1 MPSPDR
7 HVIVD
12 GSNIATEGRSLPSLE
27 QLDEAVQAFQ
37 GDNPDASVTVIVDAT
52 FAHRIAKKE
61 RKAFDAAVDA
71 GEIIVPPAGAIGRGD
86 AFILQV
92 AAKGDAEVLSNDSF
106 QEFHGEHKWLFDEG
120 RLIGAKPVEGIGWV
134 FVDRVPVRGPE
145 SRRAT
150 RSPKKS
156 TKRANGSRSK
166 SDSGSKAK
174 SKSSSKS
181 GSRPASPSSGNSS
194 DSKPRKSSRS
204 RSRSK
209 TSSGDGGGDGKATEV
224 KQDTSRKNDSGR
236 NESSKSSKSSPTTKE
251 LNSPS
256 EFLGFVTKH
265 SIGDVVRGTVERF
278 SSHGCYLRVSDA
290 QCYLP
295 LKAMGDPPPSKA
307 RDLVSTGGEV
317 EVRIESLDAERRG
330 INVELIKVIDS
341 ASPSAKRRGRGK
353 QTQPSQQSTAVA
365 DGSAREANP
374 TRSETNVASKSTKKP
389 AKKTAKKASAKKAGS
404 ARKAPAKKTA
414 AKRSTKRA
422 PAKKTANKA
431 PAKKTARKAS
441 AKKTAKKSPA
451 RKTAAK
457 KSAKKAPAKK
467 SSAKKT
473 AAKKSAKKA
482 PAKKTARKAPAKKTA
497 KKSPAR
503 KTAAK
508 KSAKQNTAKKT
519 PAKATASKRAQKATA
534 KKTAKRSSRR

>member
-12 GSNIATEGRSLPSLE
+12 GSNIATEGRTLPSLE

-37 GDNPDASVTVIVDAT
+37 SDNPDASVTVVVDAT

-61 RKAFDAAVDA
+61 REAFDAAVDA

-106 QEFHGEHKWLFDEG
+106 QEFHGDHEWLFDEG

-150 RSPKKS
+150 RSSSRSPKKA
-156 TKRANGSRSK
+156 TKQGSGSRSK
-166 SDSGSKAK
+166 SDSASKSNSGSKNGARSG
-174 SKSSSKS
+174 SKSTDS
-181 GSRPASPSSGNSS
+181 SS
-194 DSKPRKSSRS
+194 DSKPKKSSRS
-204 RSRSK
+204 RSRSRK
-209 TSSGDGGGDGKATEV
+209 SSGDRRGDAATTA
-224 KQDTSRKNDSGR
+224 DDRRDGTTKNDGGR
-236 NESSKSSKSSPTTKE
+236 TESSKSPGSSSKTKE

-295 LKAMGDPPPSKA
+295 VKAMGDPPPSKA
-307 RDLVSTGGEV
+307 RDVVSTGGEV
-317 EVRIESLDAERRG
+317 EVRVQSLDADRRG

-353 QTQPSQQSTAVA
+353 QTQPSQQSAAVA

-389 AKKTAKKASAKKAGS
+389 AKKTAKKASVKKTTAKKAGS
-404 ARKAPAKKTA
+404 SARKTAKKAPAKTTAKRTPAKKTAKKAPAKKTA
-414 AKRSTKRA
+414 AK
-422 PAKKTANKA
+422 KT
-431 PAKKTARKAS
+431 
-441 AKKTAKKSPA
+441 
-451 RKTAAK
+451 
-457 KSAKKAPAKK
+457 AKKAPAKK
-467 SSAKKT
+467 AP
-473 AAKKSAKKA
+473 AKKA
-482 PAKKTARKAPAKKTA
+482 PAKKTA
-497 KKSPAR
+497 
-503 KTAAK
+503 
-508 KSAKQNTAKKT
+508 
-519 PAKATASKRAQKATA
+519 
-534 KKTAKRSSRR
+534 KRSRRR